1 MKIMCSNGVLCTAE
15 QLVIMAAN
23 TDDFDEVIDYVMR
36 ELEGYNAE
44 CPPSEL
50 GGIGLC
56 MAMFKMGI
64 TGSKSWRIPE
74 LSRSTLDMLL
84 DMAED
89 ACGDVDMV
97 HLIEVYVSNMLMSG
111 QWSYPL

>member
-1 MKIMCSNGVLCTAE
+1 MKIMCNNGILCSAE

-44 CPPSEL
+44 WPPHTL
-50 GGIGLC
+50 GVGLCATMFRMGIGSN
-56 MAMFKMGI
+56 K
-64 TGSKSWRIPE
+64 TWRVPE
-74 LSRSTLDMLL
+74 IDRCTLDMLL
-84 DMAED
+84 DVAEE
-89 ACGDVDMV
+89 ACGDVNMEN
-97 HLIEVYVSNMLMSG
+97 LIEIYVGSMLMSG

>member
-1 MKIMCSNGVLCTAE
+1 MKIMCNNGILCSAE

-44 CPPSEL
+44 WPPHTL
-50 GGIGLC
+50 GGVGLC
-56 MAMFKMGI
+56 AAMFKMGI
-64 TGSKSWRIPE
+64 GSSKTWRVPE
-74 LSRSTLDMLL
+74 IDRSTLDMLL
-84 DMAED
+84 DVAEE
-89 ACGDVDMV
+89 ACVDVHMEN
-97 HLIEVYVSNMLMSG
+97 LIDIYVSCMLASG